1 MRFGSKKVID
11 KKTGITWDSTTEYKY
26 SLVINELK
34 KNNKI
39 YNLDRQVEHI
49 LIPSFKDS
57 MGNSI
62 RKMSYLSD
70 FEYDDLETG
79 KHVILD
85 VKGSDFNIDPVFKRK
100 WKLLKQQLRDNKNI
114 QFKLIIKY
122 KDVWYDLENKE
133 EKKKYKEVYSKRKKK
148 TK

>member
-85 VKGSDFNIDPVFKRK
+85 VKGSDFNIDPVFKIK
-100 WKLLKQQLRDNKNI
+100 WKLLKQQLQDNKNI